1 MSGIILS
8 SRLAQ
13 GQANIGESIV
23 LDVIAAV
30 VIGGTSLSGGQG
42 AIWRTFIGGSILIM
56 ISNVFDSLSI
66 STYWQSIFKGAIIIV
81 AVMIDFYGRSK
92 IQK

>member
-23 LDVIAAV
+23 LDVIGAV
-30 VIGGTSLSGGQG
+30 VIGGTSLSGGRVQFG
-42 AIWRTFIGGSILIM
+42 EHLLVE
-56 ISNVFDSLSI
+56 VF
-66 STYWQSIFKGAIIIV
+66 
-81 AVMIDFYGRSK
+81 
-92 IQK
+92 